1 MPKPIGKSAVATGK
15 SAVASD
21 GPQKRMTLELRA
33 SFLEV
38 LATTGVVVKAAGA
51 IGRSTACCYNLRQRD
66 AGFAAQWQ
74 QALDQY
80 SDTLRAIAI
89 ERAVKGVTKTIYHL
103 GKAVGRQR
111 EYSDRLLMFLLER
124 HPATAAPAERAAASE
139 KAAEAEADAAA
150 LTAKID
156 AALAGRA
163 AL

>member
-1 MPKPIGKSAVATGK
+1 MAVPTGK
-15 SAVASD
+15 IAAAPN
-21 GPQKRMTLELRA
+21 GAPKRLTRDQR
-33 SFLEV
+33 SRFLEA
-38 LATTGVVVKAAGA
+38 LATTGVVVKAARA

-74 QALDQY
+74 LALDQY

-89 ERAVKGVTKTIYHL
+89 DRAVKGVAKTVYHL
-103 GKAVGRQR
+103 GKAVGTQR

-124 HPATAAPAERAAASE
+124 HPATAAPAERAAVSE

-156 AALAGRA
+156 AALAGQPGS
-163 AL
+163 

>member
-1 MPKPIGKSAVATGK
+1 MAKPIGKVVAATN
-15 SAVASD
+15 
-21 GPQKRMTLELRA
+21 GPQKRLTLELRA
-33 SFLEV
+33 IFLDG
-38 LATTGVVVKAAGA
+38 LATTGVVVKAARV

-103 GKAVGRQR
+103 GKPVGTQR

-124 HPATAAPAERAAASE
+124 HPPTAAPAERAAASE
-139 KAAEAEADAAA
+139 KAAEAEADAQA

-156 AALAGRA
+156 AALAGRVA
-163 AL
+163 P